1 MFSGRRKMVKEST
14 SENVSNTSLTPFTRI
29 KLCIA
34 EYPYKQAKVALEA
47 LGLSYKKYGGT
58 YRTEKCKFRNA
69 LQFGRVHRALDH
81 RLVLVGKLD
90 FEQVDKI
97 RKLAEHCRPAKGNH
111 PAGKWYMAPNRN
123 SMMCFK
129 DKNRGSLKIHL
140 NGHLIVEARSRNFNE
155 VEDAA
160 FEALYCGCSG
170 PFGFEETNA
179 IIRMLNAKSRHRA
192 IYIGKDLSSFRTDF
206 YKKSLGLSIAADQS
220 HPKYLEI
227 AEDWP
232 TWAFIQQKL
241 IEDHVRID
249 VDQRGQD
256 RQIVHELAEQIASH
270 LKVMEGIGEAV
281 GRLNGTLSSQAMQ
294 ESVSGMKALDD
305 SSKVENGS
313 QKKDRDSFD
322 FAVHVGEKRA
332 ERSCESV
339 S

>member
-1 MFSGRRKMVKEST
+1 MVKEST
-14 SENVSNTSLTPFTRI
+14 SEDVSNTSLTPFARI

-34 EYPYKQAKVALEA
+34 EYPDEQAKVALEV

-81 RLVLVGKLD
+81 RLVMIGKLD

-97 RKLAEHCRPAKGNH
+97 RKLAERCRPFKGCH
-111 PAGKWYMAPNRN
+111 PPGKWYVSPNRN

-140 NGHLIVEARSRNFNE
+140 NGHLIVEARSKKVDE

-160 FEALYCGCSG
+160 FEALYSGCSG
-170 PFGFEETNA
+170 PLGFEETNA
-179 IIRMLNAKSRHRA
+179 IISMLNAKSRHRA
-192 IYIGKDLSSFRTDF
+192 IYIGNNLPSFRTDF

-220 HPKYLEI
+220 HPMYLEI

-232 TWAFIQQKL
+232 TWAVIQQKL

-249 VDQRGQD
+249 VDQRDQD
-256 RQIVHELAEQIASH
+256 RQIVHELAEQIANH
-270 LKVMEGIGEAV
+270 LNVMEGIGEAV
-281 GRLNGTLSSQAMQ
+281 DRLNGTLSSQANQ
-294 ESVSGMKALDD
+294 ESVSGIKGLDD
-305 SSKVENGS
+305 SSKVENTT
-313 QKKDRDSFD
+313 QKKDRDPFD

-332 ERSCESV
+332 ERSYDSA